1 MRNDNVQ
8 TLLWGALSRCHLF
21 LPTVPHAQPPPRGSI
36 SSFSGADAV
45 VPQQGSLFDGL
56 CTNNGKDGL
65 VLDLS
70 KISVPPA
77 LISASVS

>member
-1 MRNDNVQ
+1 M
-8 TLLWGALSRCHLF
+8 
-21 LPTVPHAQPPPRGSI
+21 LP
-36 SSFSGADAV
+36 SFSSHGTSCATATKRFNLIFQRADAV

-56 CTNNGKDGL
+56 CTNNEKDGL

>member
-1 MRNDNVQ
+1 M
-8 TLLWGALSRCHLF
+8 
-21 LPTVPHAQPPPRGSI
+21 LPPF
-36 SSFSGADAV
+36 SSHGTSCATATKRFDLIFQRADAV
-45 VPQQGSLFDGL
+45 VPQQGSLSDDL